1 MAWEDRTSFEQIK
14 KKAGLSEGEV
24 IKLMRKNLKP
34 TSFRRWRERVTGRS
48 TKHEK
53 RFKESRQIK
62 CGRLHSETLTR
73 EELA

>member
-14 KKAGLSEGEV
+14 KKAGLSEREV

-34 TSFRRWRERVTGRS
+34 NSYRRWRKRVTGRS

-53 RFKESRQIK
+53 RFKESRQKK
-62 CGRLHSETLTR
+62 CGRFDSETLNR
-73 EELA
+73 EEFT